1 MKHAFPR
8 EDVVDVAVKSPYQE
22 PNTELS
28 VGWVAPKKRNPVGT
42 GANVPMGGFKM

>member
-8 EDVVDVAVKSPYQE
+8 EDMVDVALKSPYQE

-28 VGWVAPKKRNPVGT
+28 VGWLAPKKRNPVGT
-42 GANVPMGGFKM
+42 GVNVTMDNFKM